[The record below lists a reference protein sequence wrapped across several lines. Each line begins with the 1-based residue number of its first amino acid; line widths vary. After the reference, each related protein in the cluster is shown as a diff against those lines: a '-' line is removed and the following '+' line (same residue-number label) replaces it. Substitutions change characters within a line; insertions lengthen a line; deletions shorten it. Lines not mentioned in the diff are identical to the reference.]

1 MKGDPLS
8 HIYIKVGDK
17 IGLMG
22 KEYIKS
28 GQMIE
33 TRVMVQTI
41 IQDKIIKVT
50 DLEEISEGT
59 TDKIVEKNTEVKGTV
74 TTIQIGIDQEGEPSQ
89 EIIGEIEALVK
100 IGLDQGPEL
109 VELKGIG

>member
-8 HIYIKVGDK
+8 HRYIKVGDK
-17 IGLMG
+17 IGHMV
-22 KEYIKS
+22 KEGIGP

-41 IQDKIIKVT
+41 IQDKFIKVI
-50 DLEEISEGT
+50 DLEEISEEI
-59 TDKIVEKNTEVKGTV
+59 TDRIEEKNTEVKDMVRAIEIGT
-74 TTIQIGIDQEGEPSQ
+74 DQGKEPLQ
-89 EIIGEIEALVK
+89 EIIGEIEALAI

-109 VELKGIG
+109 VQIGIE